1 MGVVEVDDKVVFV
14 TVVVE
19 VDFTL
24 DDVAVDVD
32 DVEVVVVVVGLVVV

>member
-1 MGVVEVDDKVVFV
+1 MVEVDDKVVFV